1 MYASEVYARLCKVS
15 YEYEHSRETVLHE
28 LLGNKF
34 QIVSDLSSRDVLV
47 LTDGDIYIVAFRGT
61 DLARDPYR
69 AFADLIHDLNIAIGK
84 NDRVYR
90 IQEAQAVIEQLLRMV
105 PKEKIE
111 ITGHSLG
118 GFVGINISQ
127 KYGLKAV
134 LFNIGSSPLDK
145 VGVRR
150 DLKNV
155 THYTTNDLRK
165 VPPVID
171 ILSISALFLYRTKYY
186 IVKVKPG
193 LSNHT
198 INNFI

>member
-1 MYASEVYARLCKVS
+1 MYNSETFARLCKLS
-15 YEYEHSRETVLHE
+15 YEYEHDRQAVLYQ
-28 LLGNKF
+28 LLGSQF
-34 QIVSDLSSRDVLV
+34 SILEDLSSRDVLV
-47 LTDGDIYIVAFRGT
+47 VTDGDIYVVAFRGT
-61 DLARDPYR
+61 DLARDPHR
-69 AFADLIHDLNIAIGK
+69 AFADLIADINVAIGK

-90 IQEAQAVIEQLLRMV
+90 IQQAETVIRELLRMV

-111 ITGHSLG
+111 ISGHSLG
-118 GFVGINISQ
+118 AFVGVNIAE

-150 DLKNV
+150 NLKNI
-155 THYTTNDLRK
+155 THYTTNDLRR

-171 ILSISALFLYRTKYY
+171 ILSISALFLYRMPYY
-186 IVKVKPG
+186 IVKVKPEM
-193 LSNHT
+193 SNHA